1 MVLNPLVMEKKSI
14 VQLDTTDR
22 AILQLLQ
29 EDAFLTN
36 KEIAVRLHLSPT
48 PIFERIKR
56 LEKEG
61 FIVGYTTLLDRRSLD
76 LSLLIFC
83 EVSLKEH
90 KRAFLETFESEI
102 ALLPEV
108 MECHHITGSFD
119 YLLKVVAQDM
129 DDYQRFLKEKLAALD
144 NIGRVESHF
153 VMTEVKNTTQLPIT
167 MTHG

>member
-1 MVLNPLVMEKKSI
+1 MEKKSI
-14 VQLDTTDR
+14 VQLDAADR

-29 EDAFLTN
+29 EDAFATN
-36 KEIAVRLHLSPT
+36 KEIAAKLHLSAT
-48 PIFERIKR
+48 PVFERIKR

-61 FIVGYTTLLDRRSLD
+61 FIAGYTTLLNRQSLG
-76 LSLLIFC
+76 LSLLIYC

-90 KRAFLETFESEI
+90 KRAFLETFEREI

-129 DDYQRFLKEKLAALD
+129 GDYQHFLKEKLAALD

-153 VMTEVKNTTQLPIT
+153 VMTEVKNTTRLPVST
-167 MTHG
+167 TPG